1 MCIGK
6 HLLAYNDLKGLAV
19 KPGPSSSSF
28 EQSSLISHL
37 TKTKKYS
44 KTDHRQVALT
54 NALVSFVAGDLLPL
68 SIIDSPQFHRLME
81 TADGRCQ
88 MPSRNYFSQVLMPQ
102 KFGKLCEVVIAA
114 LKRPDFVCTT
124 VDLWTNTK

>member
-1 MCIGK
+1 MC
-6 HLLAYNDLKGLAV
+6 LT
-19 KPGPSSSSF
+19 
-28 EQSSLISHL
+28 SHL

-114 LKRPDFVCTT
+114 LKRLDFVCTT